1 MPFRVS
7 TEQFDRL
14 AEEAL
19 ASIAPRFR
27 KRLTNVVVAVEED
40 SLGGELLGLHE
51 TGLPHGLPD
60 RITIYQR
67 PHELEATS
75 LESLRRLVE
84 ETVIHEVGH
93 YFGLN
98 EREVLRMERRIAAN
112 RSGSVHRRTRVPR
125 R

>member
-7 TEQFDRL
+7 TEEFDRL
-14 AEEAL
+14 TEGAL

-27 KRLTNVVVAVEED
+27 KRLVNVVVAVEED
-40 SLGGELLGLHE
+40 SPGGELLGLHE

-67 PHELEATS
+67 PHEREAVN

-84 ETVIHEVGH
+84 ETVVHEVGH

-98 EREVLRMERRIAAN
+98 EREVLRMERRIAASRN
-112 RSGSVHRRTRVPR
+112 GSVRRRTRAPR